1 MLLLL
6 FHCNFSF
13 SFSISCLPFPP
24 SFLFSFPVARFL
36 YLFILRKIWQFFSTF
51 QPFVLLKLSQT
62 RDKKVIG
69 IQTRKFENLLSQL
82 LHKRDS
88 SSILAC
94 CLINISFPDYKQLSN
109 ETENGWNWKENI
121 QIKYSWRQRDGKK
134 KNRKFEE
141 KTKLQLRFLE
151 NLGQDDSSSG

>member
-24 SFLFSFPVARFL
+24 SFLFSFSVARFL

-109 ETENGWNWKENI
+109 ETENSWNWKENI
-121 QIKYSWRQRDGKK
+121 QIKYSWQQIFMTTKGRKK
-134 KNRKFEE
+134 KKIESLKKRRSCNYD
-141 KTKLQLRFLE
+141 FLKI
-151 NLGQDDSSSG
+151 

>member
-24 SFLFSFPVARFL
+24 SFLFSFSVARFL

-88 SSILAC
+88 GSILAC

-134 KNRKFEE
+134 KIESLKKRRSCNYD
-141 KTKLQLRFLE
+141 FLKI
-151 NLGQDDSSSG
+151 